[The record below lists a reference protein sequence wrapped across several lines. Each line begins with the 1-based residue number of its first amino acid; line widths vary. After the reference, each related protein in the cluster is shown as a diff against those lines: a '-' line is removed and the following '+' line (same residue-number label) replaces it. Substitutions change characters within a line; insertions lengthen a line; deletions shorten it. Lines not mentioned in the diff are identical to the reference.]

1 MKLQLGPASMSV
13 DFEFTFFKKHGK
25 FTIIDGQISRTPKN
39 LGVYLSGGID
49 SAALLCL
56 MLAERNFAG
65 LDTPVTAFTINKSD
79 GPTYHAV
86 NVLDKIK
93 EHFNIEIEHINDI
106 PNDLEADKKG
116 NIGPNCMEYIY
127 GLKPH
132 MLLYMGINRMAP
144 DDIRPFKEKLN
155 INYGFSPVA
164 KYYRVPFLFLH
175 KPQILDILYKL
186 NCEDIIPFTHS
197 CTVLKDGMCGECY
210 SCKEREWGF
219 TALGKVDPAH

>member
-1 MKLQLGPASMSV
+1 MKLTLGPSTLSTEI
-13 DFEFTFFKKHGK
+13 DFEFFRTYGRFTVVDGK
-25 FTIIDGQISRTPKN
+25 LAHPILN

-56 MLAERNFAG
+56 ILEERKLRR
-65 LDTPVTAFTINKSD
+65 LDIPVTAFTINKRD
-79 GPTYHAV
+79 GPAYHAV
-86 NVLDKIK
+86 NVLNKIR

-106 PNDLEADKKG
+106 PNDLDADKKG
-116 NIGPNCMEYIY
+116 NIGLKCMEYIH

-144 DDIRPFKEKLN
+144 DDIRPFRQQLL
-155 INYGFSPVA
+155 IDYGIEQVTR
-164 KYYRVPFLFLH
+164 YYRAPFLFLH

-186 NCEDIIPFTHS
+186 NCEDIIPYTHS
-197 CTVLKDGMCGECY
+197 CTVLKDGKCGECY

-219 TALGKVDPAH
+219 TLLGKSDPAH